1 MLVLCNGPRE
11 GGGFHVAPDAR
22 SNDNIFNFAMIKG
35 VSRLMM
41 FRLIPEV
48 MNGTHG
54 RFKQVKLGEFRELDL
69 KFDRPMAIHTDGEI
83 YVGFDSE
90 VRELSVR
97 LLPSELQLIS

>member
-1 MLVLCNGPRE
+1 
-11 GGGFHVAPDAR
+11 
-22 SNDNIFNFAMIKG
+22 
-35 VSRLMM
+35 
-41 FRLIPEV
+41 

-83 YVGFDSE
+83 YIGFDSE